1 MAKIKISVPDE
12 LVKKYDLHNDDD
24 FKITARNGEI
34 RLKKKN
40 HDSNK
45 RQFNVV
51 WILIASILTSV
62 AFWIFINA
70 VHLHQVPL
78 VGTNSIASG
87 LIVFGGLS
95 GMILF
100 SAYFISNRK
109 KITVAYS
116 AKTFWRTFPVIVISF
131 VLILSLALMGIAW
144 GLSRLFTGITFGHVV
159 AMMLFFVFVTAIN
172 YIMVRIGLAVNYGML
187 TTIMILVITSGAV
200 MSMAS
205 NGRNWW
211 QHNLSFLGTKHAN
224 NSWQFNL
231 TLVFSSLLMVA
242 LVDYIFVSLRAVVK
256 NTWRTITL
264 RIILTVTALD
274 VGAVGLFPNNANF
287 HILHDKVAGY
297 LVYLII
303 ILIIGIR
310 WLLPEVGKRFLA
322 LSYGMCVGLVI
333 IDLMFKPLYII
344 SLTAFEL
351 IAFILAFGWILI
363 LFDTMIGI
371 VEDEDDKYDVKIEI
385 DEQVKKNAD

>member
-12 LVKKYDLHNDDD
+12 LVEKYDLHNDDD

-45 RQFNVV
+45 RQFNVI
-51 WILIASILTSV
+51 WILIASILTSI

-131 VLILSLALMGIAW
+131 VLILSLVLMGIAW

-159 AMMLFFVFVTAIN
+159 AMMLFFVFVTTIN
-172 YIMVRIGLAVNYGML
+172 YIMVRIGLAVNYGIL
-187 TTIMILVITSGAV
+187 TTIMILVITSGTV
-200 MSMAS
+200 VSMAS

-264 RIILTVTALD
+264 RTILTVTALD

-287 HILHDKVAGY
+287 HVLHDKVAGY

-322 LSYGMCVGLVI
+322 LSYGMCVGLVV
-333 IDLMFKPLYII
+333 IDLMFKPLHII

>member
-45 RQFNVV
+45 RQFNVI
-51 WILIASILTSV
+51 WILIASILTSI

-70 VHLHQVPL
+70 MHLHQVPL

-303 ILIIGIR
+303 ILIVGVR

-333 IDLMFKPLYII
+333 IDLMFKPLHII

>member
-12 LVKKYDLHNDDD
+12 LVEKYDLHNDDD

-45 RQFNVV
+45 RQFNVI
-51 WILIASILTSV
+51 WILIASILTSI

-87 LIVFGGLS
+87 LIVLGGLS

-131 VLILSLALMGIAW
+131 VLILSLVLMGIAW

-159 AMMLFFVFVTAIN
+159 AMMLFFVFVTTIN
-172 YIMVRIGLAVNYGML
+172 YIMVRIGLAVNYGIL
-187 TTIMILVITSGAV
+187 TTIMILVITSGTV
-200 MSMAS
+200 VSMAS

-287 HILHDKVAGY
+287 HVLHDKVAGY

-310 WLLPEVGKRFLA
+310 WLLPKVGKRFLA
-322 LSYGMCVGLVI
+322 LSYGMCVGLVV
-333 IDLMFKPLYII
+333 IDLMFKPLHII

>member
-45 RQFNVV
+45 RQFNVI

-87 LIVFGGLS
+87 LIVLGGLS

-159 AMMLFFVFVTAIN
+159 AMMLFFVFVTTIN
-172 YIMVRIGLAVNYGML
+172 YIMVRIGLAVNYGIL
-187 TTIMILVITSGAV
+187 TTIMILVITSGTV
-200 MSMAS
+200 VSMAS

-303 ILIIGIR
+303 ILIVGIR

-333 IDLMFKPLYII
+333 IDLMFKPLHII

-371 VEDEDDKYDVKIEI
+371 VEDEDDRYDVKIEI

>member
-1 MAKIKISVPDE
+1 MSKIKISVPDE

-333 IDLMFKPLYII
+333 IDLMFKPLHII

-371 VEDEDDKYDVKIEI
+371 VENEDDKYDVKIEI

>member
-303 ILIIGIR
+303 ILIVGIR

-322 LSYGMCVGLVI
+322 LSYGMCIGLVI
-333 IDLMFKPLYII
+333 IDLMFKPLHII

>member
-45 RQFNVV
+45 RQFNVI

-87 LIVFGGLS
+87 LIVLGGLS

-159 AMMLFFVFVTAIN
+159 AMMLFFVFVTTIN
-172 YIMVRIGLAVNYGML
+172 YIMVRIGLAVNYGIL
-187 TTIMILVITSGAV
+187 TTIMILVITSGTV
-200 MSMAS
+200 VSMAS

-287 HILHDKVAGY
+287 HVLHDKVAGY

-322 LSYGMCVGLVI
+322 LSYGMCVGLVV
-333 IDLMFKPLYII
+333 IDLMFKPLHII

>member
-45 RQFNVV
+45 RQFNVI

-87 LIVFGGLS
+87 LIVLGGLS

-159 AMMLFFVFVTAIN
+159 AMMLFFVFVTTIN
-172 YIMVRIGLAVNYGML
+172 YIMVRIGLAVNYGIL
-187 TTIMILVITSGAV
+187 TTIMILVITSGTV
-200 MSMAS
+200 VSMAS

-287 HILHDKVAGY
+287 HVLHDKVAGY

-333 IDLMFKPLYII
+333 IDLMFKPLHII

-371 VEDEDDKYDVKIEI
+371 VEDEDDKYNVKIEI

>member
-45 RQFNVV
+45 RQFNVI

-205 NGRNWW
+205 NGQNWW

-287 HILHDKVAGY
+287 HVLHDKVAGY

-322 LSYGMCVGLVI
+322 LSYGMCVGLVV
-333 IDLMFKPLYII
+333 IDLMFKPLHII

-371 VEDEDDKYDVKIEI
+371 VEDEDDKYNVKIEI

>member
-12 LVKKYDLHNDDD
+12 LVEKYDLHNDDD

-45 RQFNVV
+45 RQFNVI

-78 VGTNSIASG
+78 VGINSIASG
-87 LIVFGGLS
+87 LIVLGGLS

-159 AMMLFFVFVTAIN
+159 AMMLFFVFVTTIN
-172 YIMVRIGLAVNYGML
+172 YIMVRIGLAVNYGIL
-187 TTIMILVITSGAV
+187 TTIMILVITSGTV
-200 MSMAS
+200 VSMAS
-205 NGRNWW
+205 NGRDWW

-287 HILHDKVAGY
+287 HVLHDKVAGY

-322 LSYGMCVGLVI
+322 LSYGMCVGLVV
-333 IDLMFKPLYII
+333 IDLMFKPLHII

>member
-45 RQFNVV
+45 RQFNVI
-51 WILIASILTSV
+51 WILIASILTSI

-287 HILHDKVAGY
+287 HVLHDKVAGY

-333 IDLMFKPLYII
+333 IDLMFKPLHII

-371 VEDEDDKYDVKIEI
+371 VEDEDDKYNVKIEI

>member
-45 RQFNVV
+45 RQFNVI
-51 WILIASILTSV
+51 WILIASILTSI

-70 VHLHQVPL
+70 MHLHQVPL

-287 HILHDKVAGY
+287 HVLHDKVAGY

-303 ILIIGIR
+303 ILIVGIR

>member
-303 ILIIGIR
+303 ILIVGIR
-310 WLLPEVGKRFLA
+310 WLLPEVGKRFLT
-322 LSYGMCVGLVI
+322 LSYGMCVGLVV
-333 IDLMFKPLYII
+333 IDLMFKPLHII

-371 VEDEDDKYDVKIEI
+371 VEDEDDKYNVKIEI

>member
-45 RQFNVV
+45 RQFNVI
-51 WILIASILTSV
+51 WILIASILTSI

-78 VGTNSIASG
+78 VGINSIASG
-87 LIVFGGLS
+87 LIVLGGLS

-159 AMMLFFVFVTAIN
+159 AMMLFFVFVTTIN
-172 YIMVRIGLAVNYGML
+172 YIMVRIGLAVNYGIL
-187 TTIMILVITSGAV
+187 TTIMILVITSGTV
-200 MSMAS
+200 VSMAS

-264 RIILTVTALD
+264 RTILTVTALD

-287 HILHDKVAGY
+287 HVLHDKVAGY

-310 WLLPEVGKRFLA
+310 WLLPKVGKRFLA
-322 LSYGMCVGLVI
+322 LSYGMCVGLVV
-333 IDLMFKPLYII
+333 IDLMFKPLHII

>member
-34 RLKKKN
+34 WLKKKN

-45 RQFNVV
+45 RQFNVI
-51 WILIASILTSV
+51 WILIASILTSI

-70 VHLHQVPL
+70 MHLHQVPL

-287 HILHDKVAGY
+287 HVLHDKVAGY

-303 ILIIGIR
+303 ILIVGIR

-333 IDLMFKPLYII
+333 IDLMFKPLHII

>member
-45 RQFNVV
+45 RQFNVI
-51 WILIASILTSV
+51 WILIASILTSI

-287 HILHDKVAGY
+287 HVLHDKVAGY

-303 ILIIGIR
+303 ILIVGIR

-333 IDLMFKPLYII
+333 IDLLFKPLHII

>member
-45 RQFNVV
+45 RQFNVI

-62 AFWIFINA
+62 AFWTFINA

-87 LIVFGGLS
+87 LIVLGGLS

-159 AMMLFFVFVTAIN
+159 AMMLFFVFVTTIN
-172 YIMVRIGLAVNYGML
+172 YIMVRIGLAVNYGIL
-187 TTIMILVITSGAV
+187 TTIMILVITSGTV
-200 MSMAS
+200 VSMAS

-303 ILIIGIR
+303 ILIVGIR

-333 IDLMFKPLYII
+333 IDLMFKPLHII

>member
-12 LVKKYDLHNDDD
+12 LVKKYDLHNNDD

-34 RLKKKN
+34 WLKKKN

-45 RQFNVV
+45 RQFNVI
-51 WILIASILTSV
+51 WILVASILTSI

-131 VLILSLALMGIAW
+131 VLILSLVLMGIAW

-242 LVDYIFVSLRAVVK
+242 LIDYIFVSLRTVVK

-264 RIILTVTALD
+264 RIILIVTALD

-322 LSYGMCVGLVI
+322 LSYGMCIGLVI
-333 IDLMFKPLYII
+333 IDLMFKPLRII

-351 IAFILAFGWILI
+351 VAFILAFGWILI

-371 VEDEDDKYDVKIEI
+371 VEDADDKYDVKIEI
-385 DEQVKKNAD
+385 DEPRNKDAD

>member
-70 VHLHQVPL
+70 VHLRQVPL

-287 HILHDKVAGY
+287 HVLHDKVAGY

-322 LSYGMCVGLVI
+322 LSYGMCVGLVV
-333 IDLMFKPLYII
+333 IDLMFKPLHII

-371 VEDEDDKYDVKIEI
+371 VEDEDDKYNVKIEI

>member
-45 RQFNVV
+45 RQFNVI
-51 WILIASILTSV
+51 WILIASILTSI

-274 VGAVGLFPNNANF
+274 VGAVGVFPNNANF

-303 ILIIGIR
+303 ILIVGIR

-333 IDLMFKPLYII
+333 IDLMFKPLHII

>member
-45 RQFNVV
+45 RQFNVI
-51 WILIASILTSV
+51 WILIASILTSI

-78 VGTNSIASG
+78 VGINSIASG
-87 LIVFGGLS
+87 LIVLGGLS
-95 GMILF
+95 GMVLF

-159 AMMLFFVFVTAIN
+159 AMMLFFVFVTTIN
-172 YIMVRIGLAVNYGML
+172 YIMVRIGLAVNYGIL
-187 TTIMILVITSGAV
+187 TTIMILVITSGTV
-200 MSMAS
+200 VSMAS

-264 RIILTVTALD
+264 RTILTVTALD

-287 HILHDKVAGY
+287 HVLHDKVAGY

-322 LSYGMCVGLVI
+322 LSYGMCVGLVV
-333 IDLMFKPLYII
+333 IDLMFKPLHII

>member
-45 RQFNVV
+45 RQFNVI
-51 WILIASILTSV
+51 WILIASILTSI

-87 LIVFGGLS
+87 LIVLGGLS

-131 VLILSLALMGIAW
+131 VLILSLVLMGIAW

-159 AMMLFFVFVTAIN
+159 AMMLFFVFVTTIN
-172 YIMVRIGLAVNYGML
+172 YIMVRIGLAVNYGIL
-187 TTIMILVITSGAV
+187 TTIMILVITSGTV
-200 MSMAS
+200 VSMAS

-287 HILHDKVAGY
+287 HVLHDKVAGY

-310 WLLPEVGKRFLA
+310 WLLPKVGKRFLA
-322 LSYGMCVGLVI
+322 LSYGMCVGLVV
-333 IDLMFKPLYII
+333 IDLMFKPLHII

>member
-51 WILIASILTSV
+51 WILIASILTSI

-109 KITVAYS
+109 NITVAYS

-287 HILHDKVAGY
+287 HVLHDKVAGY

-303 ILIIGIR
+303 ILIVGIR

-333 IDLMFKPLYII
+333 IDLMFKPLHII

>member
-12 LVKKYDLHNDDD
+12 LVEKYDLHNDDD

-45 RQFNVV
+45 RQFNVI

-78 VGTNSIASG
+78 VGINSIASG
-87 LIVFGGLS
+87 LIVLGGLS

-159 AMMLFFVFVTAIN
+159 AMMLFFVFVTTIN
-172 YIMVRIGLAVNYGML
+172 YIMVRIGLAVNYGIL
-187 TTIMILVITSGAV
+187 TTIMILVITSGTV
-200 MSMAS
+200 VSMAS
-205 NGRNWW
+205 NGRDWW

-287 HILHDKVAGY
+287 HVLHDKVAGY

-322 LSYGMCVGLVI
+322 LSYGMCVGLVV
-333 IDLMFKPLYII
+333 IDLMFKPLHII

-351 IAFILAFGWILI
+351 IAFILAFGWIFI

>member
-303 ILIIGIR
+303 ILIVGIR

>member
-45 RQFNVV
+45 RQFNVI

-78 VGTNSIASG
+78 VGINSIASG
-87 LIVFGGLS
+87 LIVLGGLS

-159 AMMLFFVFVTAIN
+159 AMMLFFVFVTTIN
-172 YIMVRIGLAVNYGML
+172 YIMVRIGLAVNYGIL
-187 TTIMILVITSGAV
+187 TTIMILVITSGTV
-200 MSMAS
+200 VSMAS
-205 NGRNWW
+205 NGRDWW

-287 HILHDKVAGY
+287 HVLHDKVAGY

-322 LSYGMCVGLVI
+322 LSYGMCVGLVV
-333 IDLMFKPLYII
+333 IDLMFKPLHII

-371 VEDEDDKYDVKIEI
+371 VEDEDDKYNVKIEI

>member
-45 RQFNVV
+45 RQFNVI
-51 WILIASILTSV
+51 WILIASILTSI

-131 VLILSLALMGIAW
+131 VLILSLVLMGIAW

-159 AMMLFFVFVTAIN
+159 AMMLFFVFVTTIN
-172 YIMVRIGLAVNYGML
+172 YIMVRIGLAVNYGIL
-187 TTIMILVITSGAV
+187 TTIMILVITSGTV
-200 MSMAS
+200 VSMAS

-287 HILHDKVAGY
+287 HVLHDKVAGY

-322 LSYGMCVGLVI
+322 LSYGMCVGLVV
-333 IDLMFKPLYII
+333 IDLMFKPLHII

>member
-45 RQFNVV
+45 RQFNVI
-51 WILIASILTSV
+51 WILIASILTSI

-131 VLILSLALMGIAW
+131 VLILSLVLMGIAW
-144 GLSRLFTGITFGHVV
+144 GLSRLFTGITFSHVV
-159 AMMLFFVFVTAIN
+159 AMMLFFVFVTTIN
-172 YIMVRIGLAVNYGML
+172 YIMVRIGLAVNYGIL
-187 TTIMILVITSGAV
+187 TTIMILVITSGTV
-200 MSMAS
+200 VSMAS

-287 HILHDKVAGY
+287 HVLHDKVAGY

-310 WLLPEVGKRFLA
+310 WLLPKVGKRFLA
-322 LSYGMCVGLVI
+322 LSYGMCVGLVV
-333 IDLMFKPLYII
+333 IDLMFKPLHII

>member
-45 RQFNVV
+45 RQFNVI

-87 LIVFGGLS
+87 LIVLGGLS

-159 AMMLFFVFVTAIN
+159 AMMLFFVFVTTIN
-172 YIMVRIGLAVNYGML
+172 YIMVRIGLAVNYGIL
-187 TTIMILVITSGAV
+187 TTIMILVITSGTV
-200 MSMAS
+200 VSMAS

-264 RIILTVTALD
+264 RTILTVTALD

-287 HILHDKVAGY
+287 HVLHDKVAGY

-322 LSYGMCVGLVI
+322 LSYGMCVGLVV
-333 IDLMFKPLYII
+333 IDLMFKPLHII

>member
-70 VHLHQVPL
+70 VHLRQVPL

-303 ILIIGIR
+303 ILIVGIR

>member
-45 RQFNVV
+45 RQFNVI

-303 ILIIGIR
+303 ILIVGIR

-322 LSYGMCVGLVI
+322 LSYGMCVGLVV
-333 IDLMFKPLYII
+333 IDLMFKPLHII

-371 VEDEDDKYDVKIEI
+371 VEDEDDKYNVKIEI

>member
-70 VHLHQVPL
+70 VHLRQVPL

-287 HILHDKVAGY
+287 HVLHDKVAGY

-333 IDLMFKPLYII
+333 IDLMFKPLHII

>member
-1 MAKIKISVPDE
+1 MI
-12 LVKKYDLHNDDD
+12 
-24 FKITARNGEI
+24 
-34 RLKKKN
+34 
-40 HDSNK
+40 
-45 RQFNVV
+45 
-51 WILIASILTSV
+51 WILIASILTSI

-159 AMMLFFVFVTAIN
+159 AMMLFFVFVTTIN
-172 YIMVRIGLAVNYGML
+172 YIMVRIGLAVNYGIL
-187 TTIMILVITSGAV
+187 TTIMILVITSGTV
-200 MSMAS
+200 VSMAS

-287 HILHDKVAGY
+287 HVLHDKVAGY

-310 WLLPEVGKRFLA
+310 WLLPKVGKRFLA
-322 LSYGMCVGLVI
+322 LSYGMCVGLVV
-333 IDLMFKPLYII
+333 IDLMFKPLHII

>member
-12 LVKKYDLHNDDD
+12 LVEKYDLHNDDD

-45 RQFNVV
+45 RQFNVI
-51 WILIASILTSV
+51 WILIASILTSI

-70 VHLHQVPL
+70 MHLHQVPL

-287 HILHDKVAGY
+287 HVLHDKVAGY

-322 LSYGMCVGLVI
+322 LSYGMCVGLVV
-333 IDLMFKPLYII
+333 IDLMFKPLHII

-371 VEDEDDKYDVKIEI
+371 VEDEDDKYNVKIEI

>member
-45 RQFNVV
+45 RQFNVI
-51 WILIASILTSV
+51 WILIASILTSI

-70 VHLHQVPL
+70 MHLHQVPL

-159 AMMLFFVFVTAIN
+159 AMMLFFVFVTTIN
-172 YIMVRIGLAVNYGML
+172 YIMVRIGLAVNYGIL
-187 TTIMILVITSGAV
+187 TTIMILVITSGTV
-200 MSMAS
+200 VSMAS

-303 ILIIGIR
+303 ILIVGIR

-333 IDLMFKPLYII
+333 IDLMFKPLHII

-371 VEDEDDKYDVKIEI
+371 VENEDDKYDVKIEI

>member
-45 RQFNVV
+45 RQFNVI
-51 WILIASILTSV
+51 WILIASILTSI

-70 VHLHQVPL
+70 MHLHQVPL

-87 LIVFGGLS
+87 LIVLGGLS

-159 AMMLFFVFVTAIN
+159 AMMLFFVFVTTIN
-172 YIMVRIGLAVNYGML
+172 YIMVRIGLAVNYGIL
-187 TTIMILVITSGAV
+187 TTIMILVITSGTV
-200 MSMAS
+200 VSMAS

-287 HILHDKVAGY
+287 HVLHDKVAGY

-310 WLLPEVGKRFLA
+310 WLLPKVGKRFLA
-322 LSYGMCVGLVI
+322 LSYGMCVGLVV
-333 IDLMFKPLYII
+333 IDLMFKPLHII

>member
-45 RQFNVV
+45 RQFNVI
-51 WILIASILTSV
+51 WILIASILTSI

-287 HILHDKVAGY
+287 HVLHDKVAGY

-303 ILIIGIR
+303 ILIVGIR

-333 IDLMFKPLYII
+333 IDLMFKPLHII
-344 SLTAFEL
+344 SLTVFEL

>member
-45 RQFNVV
+45 RQFNVI
-51 WILIASILTSV
+51 WILIASILTSI

-70 VHLHQVPL
+70 MHLHQVPL

-287 HILHDKVAGY
+287 HVLHDKVAGY

-322 LSYGMCVGLVI
+322 LS
-333 IDLMFKPLYII
+333 
-344 SLTAFEL
+344 
-351 IAFILAFGWILI
+351 
-363 LFDTMIGI
+363 
-371 VEDEDDKYDVKIEI
+371 
-385 DEQVKKNAD
+385 

>member
-45 RQFNVV
+45 RQFNVI
-51 WILIASILTSV
+51 WILIASILTSI

-78 VGTNSIASG
+78 VGINSIASG
-87 LIVFGGLS
+87 LIVLGGLS

-159 AMMLFFVFVTAIN
+159 AMMLFFVFVTTIN
-172 YIMVRIGLAVNYGML
+172 YIMVRIGLAVNYGIL
-187 TTIMILVITSGAV
+187 TTIMILVITSGTV
-200 MSMAS
+200 VSMAS

-287 HILHDKVAGY
+287 HVLHDKVAGY

-322 LSYGMCVGLVI
+322 LSYGMCVGLVV
-333 IDLMFKPLYII
+333 IDLMFKPLHII